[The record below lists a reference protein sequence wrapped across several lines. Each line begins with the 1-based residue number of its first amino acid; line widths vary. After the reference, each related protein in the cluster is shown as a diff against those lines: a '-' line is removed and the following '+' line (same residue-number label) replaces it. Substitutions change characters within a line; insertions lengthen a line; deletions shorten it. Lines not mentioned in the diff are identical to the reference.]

1 MFFRSFKPCVNQFN
15 ILFWEGT
22 LAMLQKFKAWLKG
35 NHLEWI
41 DEKPEFGDRTIQ
53 VQVTL
58 LENETD
64 LEAKARGRKMAEI
77 LENLSMIQSMPN
89 LDPVLWQREIRQD
102 RSLPG
107 R

>member
-1 MFFRSFKPCVNQFN
+1 
-15 ILFWEGT
+15 
-22 LAMLQKFKAWLKG
+22 MLQKFKAWLKG

-53 VQVTL
+53 VQVTQ

-64 LEAKARGRKMAEI
+64 LEVKVCDRQNAI
-77 LENLSMIQSMPN
+77 LQADELRTRLQKTYGEFPDSVE
-89 LDPVLWQREIRQD
+89 LVRED
-102 RSLPG
+102 RS

>member
-1 MFFRSFKPCVNQFN
+1 
-15 ILFWEGT
+15 
-22 LAMLQKFKAWLKG
+22 MLQKFKAWLKE

-53 VQVTL
+53 VQLTL

-64 LEAKARGRKMAEI
+64 LEVKVCDRQTAILKADELRTRL
-77 LENLSMIQSMPN
+77 LETYGEFPDSVDL
-89 LDPVLWQREIRQD
+89 LRED
-102 RSLPG
+102 RS